1 MTVDRHAA
9 GRAAEQLVAAF
20 LETRGLVILER
31 NFRCRAGEVDLI
43 ARDGGTL
50 VFVEVRLRAGGTFG
64 GAAASVDA
72 RKQAKVL
79 RAARYYLANRPEQP
93 CRCDVVA
100 LDRLDA
106 DRIEWIRDAFSA

>member
-1 MTVDRHAA
+1 MTVDRRVV
-9 GRAAEQLVAAF
+9 GRAAEQLAARF
-20 LETRGLVILER
+20 LEAHGLVILER

-43 ARDGGTL
+43 ARHGGTL
-50 VFVEVRLRAGGTFG
+50 VFIEVRLRAGDTFG

-79 RAARYYLANRPEQP
+79 RAARYYLANRSEQP
-93 CRCDVVA
+93 CRCDVVV

-106 DRIEWIRDAFSA
+106 NRIEWIRDAFSE

>member
-1 MTVDRHAA
+1 MTPDRRAA
-9 GRAAEQLVAAF
+9 GQAAERLAAEF
-20 LETRGLVILER
+20 LEARGLEILER

-43 ARDGGTL
+43 ARDGRTV
-50 VFVEVRLRAGGTFG
+50 VFVEVRLRASAAFG

-79 RAARYYLANRPEQP
+79 RAARHYLAGKPEQP

-106 DRIEWIRDAFSA
+106 DRIEWIRDAFAA

>member
-1 MTVDRHAA
+1 MNVDRRAT
-9 GRAAEQLVAAF
+9 GSAAEQIAAQF
-20 LETRGLVILER
+20 LEARGLVILER

-43 ARDGGTL
+43 ARHGETL
-50 VFVEVRLRAGGTFG
+50 VFVEVRLRAGDAFG

-72 RKQAKVL
+72 RKQAKLL
-79 RAARYYLANRPEQP
+79 RAARYYLAGQPEQP

-106 DRIEWIRDAFSA
+106 NRIEWIRDAFSA

>member
-1 MTVDRHAA
+1 MNADRRAT
-9 GRAAEQLVAAF
+9 GSAAEQLAAQF

-43 ARDGGTL
+43 ARHGGTL
-50 VFVEVRLRAGGTFG
+50 VFVEVRLRASDAFG

-72 RKQAKVL
+72 RKQAKLL

-106 DRIEWIRDAFSA
+106 DRIEWIRNAFSA

>member
-1 MTVDRHAA
+1 MSMDRRAA
-9 GRAAEQLVAAF
+9 GRAAERLAEHFLAA
-20 LETRGLVILER
+20 RGLVILER

-43 ARDGGTL
+43 ARDGTTL
-50 VFVEVRLRAGGTFG
+50 VFVEVRLRADSRFG

-72 RKQAKVL
+72 RKRAKVL
-79 RAARYYLANRPEQP
+79 RAARFYLANQPDRP

-100 LDRLDA
+100 LDRLDP

>member
-1 MTVDRHAA
+1 MNLDRRDA
-9 GRAAEQLVAAF
+9 GRAAEQLAAQF
-20 LETRGLVILER
+20 LEARGLVILER

-50 VFVEVRLRAGGTFG
+50 VFVEVRLRAGRTFG

-79 RAARYYLANRPEQP
+79 RAAQYYVAGKPEQP

-100 LDRLDA
+100 LERLSPEH
-106 DRIEWIRDAFSA
+106 IEWIRDAFSA

>member
-1 MTVDRHAA
+1 MTFDRRTA
-9 GRAAEQLVAAF
+9 GRAAEHLAAQF
-20 LETRGLVILER
+20 LEARGLKILER

-43 ARDGGTL
+43 ARDGRTV
-50 VFVEVRLRAGGTFG
+50 VFVEVRLRAGNAFG

-79 RAARYYLANRPEQP
+79 RAAQYYLAGKPEQP

-100 LDRLDA
+100 LDRLAA
-106 DRIEWIRDAFSA
+106 DRIQWIRDAFSA

>member
-1 MTVDRHAA
+1 MTVDRRTA
-9 GRAAEQLVAAF
+9 GRTAEELAARF
-20 LETRGLVILER
+20 LEARGLVILER

-43 ARDGGTL
+43 ARDGRTL
-50 VFVEVRLRAGGTFG
+50 VFVEVRLRAGRAFG

-79 RAARYYLANRPEQP
+79 RAAGFYLANRPEQP

-100 LDRLDA
+100 LDRLVA
-106 DRIEWIRDAFSA
+106 DRIEWIRGAFSA